1 MSEAMAVGRVMINKD
16 VDDDSPVEY
25 PAVPQYTEWHA
36 YNGKLILVQGR
47 RELEGVVI
55 NGKTKRDTF
64 TFVYMKGDSLALS
77 DREGRI
83 QGFHRSLN
91 AMKANAKAHAAAEK
105 LNSKMKKEILK

>member
-1 MSEAMAVGRVMINKD
+1 MGGKKLVLKQPIFQKI
-16 VDDDSPVEY
+16 VDRFKRSVNS
-25 PAVPQYTEWHA
+25 Q
-36 YNGKLILVQGR
+36 LMRQ
-47 RELEGVVI
+47 EGVVI
-55 NGKTKRDTF
+55 NKKTKRDTF